1 MSGSSLIQSLEAAE
15 GGSARQIIAV
25 IAEIA
30 NIVGW
35 QAGEAGADIAGG
47 IVSWLAAHPDQI
59 DTFLTHGGE
68 MFIDRTIKPEEG
80 LLTWRAANGEMMN
93 RDLYKLRIQERR
105 AQSEARV

>member
-1 MSGSSLIQSLEAAE
+1 MSGLIQSLEAAE

-25 IAEIA
+25 IADIA

-47 IVSWLAAHPDQI
+47 IVSWLAANPDHI

-68 MFIDRTIKPEEG
+68 MMIDGTIKPEAG
-80 LLTWRAANGEMMN
+80 LLTWRAVSGEIMN
-93 RDLYKLRIQERR
+93 RDLYQQRIAERR